1 MKDDDQ
7 HHPSRAILFRLHRP
21 LARYF
26 RTKRLRQFVA
36 DFNVDSTT
44 RVLDLGGL
52 AFYWTFLDNP
62 PQVTIVNL
70 EPPLDG
76 AGPSRWVVADATRLP
91 FRDGAFDVVF
101 SNSLIEHIIDDAGRN
116 AFAAEVQR
124 VGRRF
129 HVQTPNRWFP
139 VEPHLMT
146 PLIHF
151 LPQGLQRRLV
161 RNFTLWGWVAR
172 PTSDEAAGFL
182 GLTKLIDRRE
192 FRSLFPAA
200 IILKEKF
207 LGLTKSFTAVGSTAQ
222 SDRVDPSAGRSSA
235 RAV

>member
-1 MKDDDQ
+1 MEHEAK
-7 HHPSRAILFRLHRP
+7 HHPSRTRLFRLHRP

-26 RTKRLRQFVA
+26 RTKRLQQFVA
-36 DFNVDSTT
+36 DFSVDSTT

-52 AFYWTFLDNP
+52 AFYWTFLDEP

-76 AGPSRWVVADATRLP
+76 AGSSCWVVADATRLP

-101 SNSLIEHIIDDAGRN
+101 SNSLIEHIIDDADRK

-124 VGRRF
+124 VGRHF

-151 LPQGLQRRLV
+151 LPTGAQRRLV

-172 PTSDEAAGFL
+172 PTSKEAACFL

-200 IILKEKF
+200 TILKEKF
-207 LGLTKSFTAVGSTAQ
+207 LGLTKSFTAVGSTSRAEG
-222 SDRVDPSAGRSSA
+222 VDPAGGRSNA
-235 RAV
+235 GTV

>member
-1 MKDDDQ
+1 M
-7 HHPSRAILFRLHRP
+7 LFRLHRP
-21 LARYF
+21 VARYF
-26 RTKRLRQFVA
+26 RTRRLRRFVA
-36 DFNVDSTT
+36 DFDVDSTT

-52 AFYWTFLDNP
+52 AFYWTFLDKP

-76 AGPSRWVVADATRLP
+76 AGLSRWVVADATRLP

-101 SNSLIEHIIDDAGRN
+101 SNSLIEHIIDDAARK
-116 AFAAEVQR
+116 AFAAEVHR

-151 LPQGLQRRLV
+151 LPTGVQQKLV

-172 PTSDEAAGFL
+172 PTAAEAEGFL
-182 GLTKLIDRRE
+182 RLTKLIDRRE
-192 FRSLFPAA
+192 FKGLFPAA
-200 IILKEKF
+200 TILKEKF
-207 LGLTKSFTAVGSTAQ
+207 LGLTKSFTAVGATTRA
-222 SDRVDPSAGRSSA
+222 DRVDPAGGTSNA
-235 RAV
+235 GTV

>member
-1 MKDDDQ
+1 MDHEAQ
-7 HHPSRAILFRLHRP
+7 HHSSRAMLFRLHRP
-21 LARYF
+21 VARYF
-26 RTKRLRQFVA
+26 RTKRLRRFVA
-36 DFNVDSTT
+36 DFNVDATT

-52 AFYWTFLDNP
+52 AFYWTFLEAP

-76 AGPSRWVVADATRLP
+76 AGTSQWVVADATRLP

-101 SNSLIEHIIDDAGRN
+101 SNSLIEHIIDDSDRK

-151 LPQGLQRRLV
+151 LPHGLQRKLV

-172 PTSDEAAGFL
+172 PTATEAEGFL

-192 FRSLFPAA
+192 FRSLFPTAT
-200 IILKEKF
+200 ILKEKF
-207 LGLTKSFTAVGSTAQ
+207 LGLTKSFTAEGSTSRA
-222 SDRVDPSAGRSSA
+222 DRVDPTGETSHA
-235 RAV
+235 RTV